1 LPNIASNSASFPVTS
16 GNRFKPAA
24 PLLCW
29 KSGPFLPV
37 DPPVWKNTRMSD
49 EQLHVM
55 YAEGFGDLVEA
66 LETL

>member
-1 LPNIASNSASFPVTS
+1 
-16 GNRFKPAA
+16 
-24 PLLCW
+24 
-29 KSGPFLPV
+29 LPV
-37 DPPVWKNTRMSD
+37 DPPVWKNPRMSD